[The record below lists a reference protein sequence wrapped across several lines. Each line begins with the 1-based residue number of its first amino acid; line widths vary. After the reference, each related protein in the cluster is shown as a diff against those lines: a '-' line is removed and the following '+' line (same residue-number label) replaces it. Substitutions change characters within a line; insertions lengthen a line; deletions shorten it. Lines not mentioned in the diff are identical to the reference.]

1 MLILTIT
8 KDDPITIGD
17 ATIHLKGEGQVRLA
31 INTPKEVSVLRRR
44 ARGSAGRATSSTPS
58 LDCSTLVIPAVLW
71 LRSMPIKPG
80 FQPGERSGPT
90 LRLSDILFHHR

>member
-31 INTPKEVSVLRRR
+31 IDAPKEVSVLRRR
-44 ARGSAGRATSSTPS
+44 ARKRVGSQRDIRRDSELLIS
-58 LDCSTLVIPAVLW
+58 LD
-71 LRSMPIKPG
+71 
-80 FQPGERSGPT
+80 ERLGS
-90 LRLSDILFHHR
+90 

>member
-31 INTPKEVSVLRRR
+31 IDAPKEISVLRRR
-44 ARGSAGRATSSTPS
+44 ARKRVGRQRDIHREPVVAD
-58 LDCSTLVIPAVLW
+58 DC
-71 LRSMPIKPG
+71 LR
-80 FQPGERSGPT
+80 
-90 LRLSDILFHHR
+90 